1 MRPEEE
7 ITGGNRGDIRPVPD
21 PTALTN
27 ALVNSAVG
35 NLEARILVRLDGM
48 ERATELRLGEMHKIP
63 ADIDR
68 EIVHLRS
75 FIEQKF
81 KGVEIKFEGIALQFA
96 ERDIRVDTGARSSKE
111 ALDAA
116 LLAAKELVGAT
127 NLANAEAATK
137 AETSFLKSL
146 DQITTLIK
154 STADATDA
162 RIADLKERIDR
173 GEGGMTGARE
183 YRTDQRLS
191 VGAIMAAV
199 FGVVGVLTAVIAI
212 VIAITSNGT

>member
-1 MRPEEE
+1 
-7 ITGGNRGDIRPVPD
+7 
-21 PTALTN
+21 
-27 ALVNSAVG
+27 VG

-81 KGVEIKFEGIALQFA
+81 KGVEIKFDGIALQFA

-173 GEGGMTGARE
+173 GEGGNAGAAT
-183 YRTDQRLS
+183 YRAEQRLDYGTLIS
-191 VGAIMAAV
+191 VI
-199 FGVVGVLTAVIAI
+199 AVIFV
-212 VIAITSNGT
+212 VIGIAASVTIAVVVH

>member
-7 ITGGNRGDIRPVPD
+7 ITGGSRGDIRPVPD

-81 KGVEIKFEGIALQFA
+81 KGVEIKFDGIALQFA

-173 GEGGMTGARE
+173 GEGGNAGAAT
-183 YRTDQRLS
+183 YRAEQRLDYGTLIS
-191 VGAIMAAV
+191 VI
-199 FGVVGVLTAVIAI
+199 AVIFV
-212 VIAITSNGT
+212 VIGIAASVTIAVVVH

>member
-27 ALVNSAVG
+27 AFVNSAVG

-81 KGVEIKFEGIALQFA
+81 KGVEIKFDGIALQFA

-173 GEGGMTGARE
+173 GEGGMSGARE
-183 YRTDQRLS
+183 YRTEQRLDY
-191 VGAIMAAV
+191 GTLIAV
-199 FGVVGVLTAVIAI
+199 LAVIF
-212 VIAITSNGT
+212 VIIGIAASVTIAVVVH

>member
-1 MRPEEE
+1 LGRAWVPQ
-7 ITGGNRGDIRPVPD
+7 PD
-21 PTALTN
+21 PTLLTTAALEREI
-27 ALVNSAVG
+27 A
-35 NLEARILVRLDGM
+35 NLQKLIETRLDGNDKS
-48 ERATELRLGEMHKIP
+48 TDLRILEISKIP
-63 ADIDR
+63 ADTARLIL
-68 EIVHLRS
+68 HLR
-75 FIEQKF
+75 ELMD
-81 KGVEIKFEGIALQFA
+81 EKFEGIAKQFQ
-96 ERDIRVDTGARSSKE
+96 ERDTRGEQGSRASKE

-173 GEGGMTGARE
+173 GEGGNAGAAT
-183 YRTDQRLS
+183 YRAEQRLDYGTLIS
-191 VGAIMAAV
+191 VI
-199 FGVVGVLTAVIAI
+199 AVIFV
-212 VIAITSNGT
+212 VIGIAASVTIAVVVH